1 LQRSDSK
8 TLSDEELADLGR
20 TSAIETASGTLGC
33 SASIVVILV
42 VLLGPL
48 PFGNAVPPGVALLAL
63 LAGALVFVHYVVSRG
78 KRGYRRELDYRRGR
92 APLPEYI
99 AEAEAVLRQHAADW
113 VLLFSVSHLPHGGFR
128 WLRIALHEGSPPSA
142 QANLRTS
149 APGCPIFQRT
159 DRDVPEDIVREL
171 LSLLKAL
178 DPAALTSVPSFVID
192 GAPCHLTLLRR
203 EPWLVTSA
211 SCNLMDFPGS
221 QRELAQSPVVFA
233 SLKLN
238 EIFHRL

>member
-8 TLSDEELADLGR
+8 TVSDEELADLCR

-33 SASIVVILV
+33 FASIVVIFV

-48 PFGNAVPPGVALLAL
+48 AFGNAVLPGIAL
-63 LAGALVFVHYVVSRG
+63 LAGVLVFVRYVVSRG
-78 KRGYRRELDYRRGR
+78 KRGYRKELDYRQGR
-92 APLPEYI
+92 APLPQYI

-113 VLLFSVSHLPHGGFR
+113 VLLFSVSYLPHGGFR

-149 APGCPIFQRT
+149 APGCPTFQRT

-178 DPAALTSVPSFVID
+178 DPAVLTSVPSFVRD
-192 GAPCHLTLLRR
+192 GAPCRLTLLRR

-211 SCNLMDFPGS
+211 SCNLVDFLGS
-221 QRELAQSPVVFA
+221 GRELAQSPAVFA

-238 EIFHRL
+238 EIIHRL

>member
-8 TLSDEELADLGR
+8 TLSDEELADLCR
-20 TSAIETASGTLGC
+20 TCAIETASGTLGC

-48 PFGNAVPPGVALLAL
+48 AFSAVPPGVALLAL

-78 KRGYRRELDYRRGR
+78 KRGYRKELDYQRGR
-92 APLPEYI
+92 APLPQYI

-142 QANLRTS
+142 QAKLRTS

-159 DRDVPEDIVREL
+159 ERDVPEDIVREL

-178 DPAALTSVPSFVID
+178 DPAALTSVPSFD
-192 GAPCHLTLLRR
+192 GAPCRLTLLRR
-203 EPWLVTSA
+203 EPWLVRSA

-221 QRELAQSPVVFA
+221 ARELAQSPAVFA
-233 SLKLN
+233 SLKLD
-238 EIFHRL
+238 EIIHRR

>member
-1 LQRSDSK
+1 LQGSDSK
-8 TLSDEELADLGR
+8 TLSDQELADLCR

-42 VLLGPL
+42 LLLGPL
-48 PFGNAVPPGVALLAL
+48 AFGAVPPGVALLAL

-78 KRGYRRELDYRRGR
+78 KRGYRKELDYRRGT
-92 APLPEYI
+92 APLPQYI

-149 APGCPIFQRT
+149 APGCPTFQRI

-178 DPAALTSVPSFVID
+178 DPAALTSVPSFVRD
-192 GAPCHLTLLRR
+192 GAPCRLTLLRR

-211 SCNLMDFPGS
+211 SCNLMGFSGS
-221 QRELAQSPVVFA
+221 ERERAQSPAVFA

-238 EIFHRL
+238 EIFDRL